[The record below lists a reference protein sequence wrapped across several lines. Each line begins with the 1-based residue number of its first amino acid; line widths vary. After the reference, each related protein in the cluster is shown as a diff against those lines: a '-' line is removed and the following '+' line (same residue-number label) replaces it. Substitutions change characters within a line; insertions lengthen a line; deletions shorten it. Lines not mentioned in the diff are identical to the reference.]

1 MPTGEN
7 SDHIS
12 QEPNNIFLL
21 AKIIINSF
29 KISLFSTKKISFL
42 IFFFLSFPLSFILF
56 LLSFLTFPLKN
67 RIQHLE
73 EISLFSSI
81 HVESKQLLEDANEEA
96 KSLLFLKILFLF
108 PTFLLSFFT
117 AVTAVNVA
125 FSVCSNGKPTILT
138 AITAVKAVWIRV
150 GVTTMC
156 VYVIMLA
163 CTIVPG
169 MLVAFLETRP
179 FVRVVVEVIGSGL
192 ELHMMAVTS
201 LALVVSVNEGMY
213 GFDAIRVGSVL
224 MEGKRVCGWVLSGLF
239 VLFSGLVRGT
249 MEMSMTMTM
258 TMDGSDFK
266 RVESTV
272 VINLLWDNMVWIFL
286 YALMVQWSFVVT
298 TVFYF
303 DLTRRDS
310 IKSDRDS
317 EISLV

>member
-1 MPTGEN
+1 MSTGEN

-29 KISLFSTKKISFL
+29 KIFLFSTKKISFL
-42 IFFFLSFPLSFILF
+42 IFFFLSFPLSFFLF
-56 LLSFLTFPLKN
+56 LLSFLTFPFKN

-81 HVESKQLLEDANEEA
+81 HVESKHLLEEANEEA
-96 KSLLFLKILFLF
+96 RSLLFFKILFLF
-108 PTFLLSFFT
+108 PTFLLSLFT
-117 AVTAVNVA
+117 AVTAVNVT
-125 FSVCSNGKPTILT
+125 FSVCSNGKP
-138 AITAVKAVWIRV
+138 AIQTVFTVVKTVWIRV
-150 GVTTMC
+150 GATTMC
-156 VYVIMLA
+156 IYVIMLA
-163 CTIVPG
+163 CTVVPG
-169 MLVAFLETRP
+169 MLVAILETRP

-213 GFDAIRVGSVL
+213 GLDAIRVGSDL

-249 MEMSMTMTM
+249 MEISMAMA
-258 TMDGSDFK
+258 MDGSDFK
-266 RVESTV
+266 RIESTV
-272 VINLLWDNMVWIFL
+272 VINLLWDNVVWIFL
-286 YALMVQWSFVVT
+286 YGLMVQWSFIVT

-303 DLTRRDS
+303 DLKKRDS
-310 IKSDRDS
+310 TKSDRDS

>member
-12 QEPNNIFLL
+12 QEPNNLFLL
-21 AKIIINSF
+21 AKIIFNSF
-29 KISLFSTKKISFL
+29 KIFFSTKKISFY
-42 IFFFLSFPLSFILF
+42 IFFFLSFPLSFFLF

-81 HVESKQLLEDANEEA
+81 QVESKHLLEEANKEA
-96 KSLLFLKILFLF
+96 KSLLFLKLLFFF

-117 AVTAVNVA
+117 VVATVNIA
-125 FSVCSNGKPTILT
+125 FSICSNGKPTVMKVFT
-138 AITAVKAVWIRV
+138 TVKAVWIRV
-150 GVTTMC
+150 LVTTTC
-156 VYVIMLA
+156 IYATMLA
-163 CTIVPG
+163 CTVMPG

-179 FVRVVVEVIGSGL
+179 FVRVVIEILGSGL
-192 ELHMMAVTS
+192 ELHLMGVMS
-201 LALVVSVNEGMY
+201 LALVVSINEGMY
-213 GFDAIRVGSVL
+213 GFDAIRFGSGL
-224 MEGKRVCGWVLSGLF
+224 MEGKWVCGWVLSGLF
-239 VLFSGLVRGT
+239 VLFSGFIRDT
-249 MEMSMTMTM
+249 MEMAMAMA
-258 TMDGSDFK
+258 MDGSDFE

-272 VINLLWDNMVWIFL
+272 VINLLWDNVVWILL
-286 YALMVQWSFVVT
+286 YALVVQWSCVAT

-303 DLTRRDS
+303 DLKKRDS

>member
-1 MPTGEN
+1 
-7 SDHIS
+7 
-12 QEPNNIFLL
+12 
-21 AKIIINSF
+21 
-29 KISLFSTKKISFL
+29 
-42 IFFFLSFPLSFILF
+42 
-56 LLSFLTFPLKN
+56 
-67 RIQHLE
+67 
-73 EISLFSSI
+73 
-81 HVESKQLLEDANEEA
+81 
-96 KSLLFLKILFLF
+96 
-108 PTFLLSFFT
+108 
-117 AVTAVNVA
+117 
-125 FSVCSNGKPTILT
+125 
-138 AITAVKAVWIRV
+138 
-150 GVTTMC
+150 MC

-163 CTIVPG
+163 CGIVPG

-213 GFDAIRVGSVL
+213 GFDAIRVGSGL

-239 VLFSGLVRGT
+239 VLFSDLVRG
-249 MEMSMTMTM
+249 MEMSM

-272 VINLLWDNMVWIFL
+272 VINFLWDNMVWIFL

-303 DLTRRDS
+303 DLKKRDS
-310 IKSDRDS
+310 IKRDRDS

>member
-1 MPTGEN
+1 MSTGEN

-29 KISLFSTKKISFL
+29 KIFLFSTKKISFL
-42 IFFFLSFPLSFILF
+42 ILFFLSFPLSFFLF

-81 HVESKQLLEDANEEA
+81 HVESKHLLEEANKEA
-96 KSLLFLKILFLF
+96 KSLLFFKILFLF
-108 PTFLLSFFT
+108 PTFLLSLFT
-117 AVTAVNVA
+117 AVTAVNVT
-125 FSVCSNGKPTILT
+125 FSVCSNGKP
-138 AITAVKAVWIRV
+138 AIQTVFTAVKAVWIRV
-150 GVTTMC
+150 GATTMC
-156 VYVIMLA
+156 IYVIMLA
-163 CTIVPG
+163 CTVVPG
-169 MLVAFLETRP
+169 MLVAFLEARP

-192 ELHMMAVTS
+192 ELHMMAVSS
-201 LALVVSVNEGMY
+201 LALVVSVNERMY
-213 GFDAIRVGSVL
+213 GLDAIRVGSGL

-249 MEMSMTMTM
+249 MGISMA
-258 TMDGSDFK
+258 MDGSDFK
-266 RVESTV
+266 RIESTV
-272 VINLLWDNMVWIFL
+272 VINLLWDNVVWIFL
-286 YALMVQWSFVVT
+286 YGLMVQWSFIVT

-303 DLTRRDS
+303 DLKKRDS